1 MRRQLPFYQ
10 SYLESK
16 SSKSLSQRLASDIS
30 LWKKKAESAPSFLYV
45 GRSFGEVNYQG
56 LADGEGSYV
65 DIRQKTDSEQPAL
78 FLAKYKTEDDYLGF
92 TLSRFVRVLYK
103 TGHIDQEQYYMF
115 LYGTADKEGVELIQA
130 GVPLSLINILKE
142 NNLLNEIGLD
152 QYGNIKIGT
161 RLKHFSN
168 DVDDYTRF
176 EIDQFNIE

>member
-1 MRRQLPFYQ
+1 M
-10 SYLESK
+10 E
-16 SSKSLSQRLASDIS
+16 
-30 LWKKKAESAPSFLYV
+30 KKAESAPSFLYV

-65 DIRQKTDSEQPAL
+65 DIRQKTDSELPAL